1 MITSTPRWIRVVVVL
16 LGLTLV
22 ASACGGDETVG
33 DESLLEGTDEEGG
46 GPRLGETTTTT
57 AGPTSETTVATT
69 AAPAATAPPTTAQ
82 ALPSVEIAINSDT
95 TQGGQFQPRVAQV
108 PSGAI
113 VRFVNKDTVPRSVV
127 ADAGSFDSGPIA
139 PGAFWDWT
147 AGGAGSY
154 NYSDGTRP
162 YAVGNIE
169 VV

>member
-1 MITSTPRWIRVVVVL
+1 MITPDPRWIRVLAPLLALTVL
-16 LGLTLV
+16 V
-22 ASACGGDETVG
+22 SACGGDEKVG

-57 AGPTSETTVATT
+57 AGAAAETTVATT
-69 AAPAATAPPTTAQ
+69 AATAATAPPTTAQ
-82 ALPSVEIAINSDT
+82 AAPSVEIAINSDT

-113 VRFVNKDTVPRSVV
+113 VRFVNKDTVARSVV

-139 PGAFWDWT
+139 PGASWDWT

-162 YAVGNIE
+162 YAVGSIE